1 LERGW
6 GREKEIQHEKVDQ
19 ELRKDVIKYV
29 NHMNAV
35 IRVLITT
42 AARGKYS
49 KSVIQSLTTEI
60 KLFLQR
66 EELGAA
72 GCFSLDDMQDAQV
85 DHHGVTI

>member
-1 LERGW
+1 MERGW

-19 ELRKDVIKYV
+19 ELGKDVIKNV

-49 KSVIQSLTTEI
+49 KSVIQSLTCFCRE
-60 KLFLQR
+60 KNLGEQGVFL
-66 EELGAA
+66 
-72 GCFSLDDMQDAQV
+72 
-85 DHHGVTI
+85 